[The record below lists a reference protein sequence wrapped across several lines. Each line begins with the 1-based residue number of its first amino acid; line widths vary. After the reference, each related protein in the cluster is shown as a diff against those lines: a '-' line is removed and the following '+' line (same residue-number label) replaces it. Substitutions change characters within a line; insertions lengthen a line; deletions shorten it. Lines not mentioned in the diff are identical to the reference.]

1 MINTWMYAAADED
14 KNDFNDDNE
23 LNANRNKH
31 DNYNIIRSL
40 IINHIMPFR
49 VQISWLVPTVM
60 KFGADASVHDSWRQ
74 IPRWFSDLMTANVKH
89 CLSERILRGCSWM
102 WQAVNESVWIFVLR
116 YLQCMHGSWN

>member
-1 MINTWMYAAADED
+1 MYAAADED

-49 VQISWLVPTVM
+49 VQIS
-60 KFGADASVHDSWRQ
+60 
-74 IPRWFSDLMTANVKH
+74 
-89 CLSERILRGCSWM
+89 
-102 WQAVNESVWIFVLR
+102 
-116 YLQCMHGSWN
+116 